1 VVGFELLHWFDMVE
15 KSRPLSMEEINLI
28 EFLVAPVAVLSSS
41 LAVEVACN
49 TVIVGLPTLPLVACE
64 VVDLQSDIV
73 ISSATL
79 RWSWMRWL
87 SSSGC

>member
-1 VVGFELLHWFDMVE
+1 MVGFELLHWFDMVE
-15 KSRPLSMEEINLI
+15 KSRPLSLEEINLI

-41 LAVEVACN
+41 LSVEVACN

-73 ISSATL
+73 ILSATL
-79 RWSWMRWL
+79 RWSWMCWL
-87 SSSGC
+87 SSLGC